1 MRRRLLTALSSV
13 ILCACASTFGAPAA
27 PAVADGPPAVWS
39 AAPAPAGTD
48 APGPDDRTSFYL
60 EGTAGA
66 VLSDKLSLVNP
77 TDRARSL
84 ELRAS
89 APWISLAERQV
100 RVPAR
105 TRADVPLSVTVP
117 GDRDRSGAG
126 DLSGAVVVKGEGRE
140 VRVPLAL
147 RVSGA
152 PALPALAVENVRV
165 SGAADGHGAVIRYAV
180 VNRGN
185 TVLAPRLDIRA
196 DGVFGTLLRRTVRDA
211 PAALAP
217 GRAVQRMERWADAP
231 RLDSVTVRV
240 TAAAEGGVRASGA
253 ASYTPWR
260 WVVPVLGG
268 GVFAL
273 VGAVVLVRR
282 VRVRRRVVGRR
293 RGLRGRVLDRIFT
306 APFPSACSCPALG
319 ATNTRQRPGPC
330 PCGPGASLVAL
341 LLAVLVL
348 FSSAGVASADGG
360 SPALFLDRSEAG
372 KGSAVVVT
380 GEGWRAGALLTL
392 LVCGQNMVGGTN
404 DCANAEG
411 RTVTTGSDGRFR
423 RELVVAEPPRPCP
436 CVVHVAT
443 VMGDAQGADV
453 PLVVAGHPVAP
464 VPSSA
469 RLGVLAARLEGSSGL
484 LTWFGAPPERRLVVT
499 VGNLGSGAVKDPV
512 FRVGTARGVLAP
524 VWEERKWHG
533 TVPAGQ
539 RARVVFDVELGAG
552 AHGPYEVS
560 LKYGEK
566 VVVTEPWDVG
576 RPWGVVLFWGLLGC
590 VVAVGIFRVG
600 MVVVDRLRPPP
611 AAPEGAGGP
620 VLPWFRAGT
629 LPPPE

>member
-1 MRRRLLTALSSV
+1 MRPRLLTALASV
-13 ILCACASTFGAPAA
+13 ILAASAAPAA
-27 PAVADGPPAVWS
+27 GVARAAADDDRAAAWS
-39 AAPAPAGTD
+39 AAPAPAGTA

-60 EGTAGA
+60 EGAPGA
-66 VLSDKLSLVNP
+66 VLTDKLALVNP
-77 TDRARSL
+77 TDSARSL

-89 APWISLAERQV
+89 APWISLGRRQV

-105 TRADVPLSVTVP
+105 MRADVPLTVTVP
-117 GDRDRSGAG
+117 GDGNGDR
-126 DLSGAVVVKGEGRE
+126 SGAVVVTGEGRE

-165 SGAADGHGAVIRYAV
+165 SSAADGRGAVIRYAV

-185 TVLAPRLDIRA
+185 TVLAPRLALRA
-196 DGVFGTLLRRTVRDA
+196 DGIFGTVLRRTVSDS
-211 PAALAP
+211 PAALPP
-217 GRAVQRMERWADAP
+217 GRAVQRVERWADAP

-240 TAAAEGGVRASGA
+240 TAAAEGGVRASGS

-260 WVVPVLGG
+260 WVVPVGGG
-268 GVFAL
+268 GVL
-273 VGAVVLVRR
+273 GVLGAVVLVRR
-282 VRVRRRVVGRR
+282 VVVRR

-306 APFPSACSCPALG
+306 APHPPAQTHPALG

-341 LLAVLVL
+341 LLAVFLL
-348 FSSAGVASADGG
+348 LSSAGAAVADGPRL
-360 SPALFLDRSEAG
+360 SLDRPEAG

-380 GEGWRAGALLTL
+380 GEGWRPGALLTL

-404 DCANAEG
+404 DCANADG

-423 RELVVAEPPRPCP
+423 REVFVAEPPRPCP

-443 VMGDAQGADV
+443 VMGDAQAVDV
-453 PLVVAGHPVAP
+453 PLVVAGHPVVP

-484 LTWFGAPPERRLVVT
+484 LTWFGAPPTRRLVVT
-499 VGNLGSGAVKDPV
+499 VGNLGSGVVKDPV

-524 VWEERKWHG
+524 AWEERKWHG

-539 RARVVFDVELGAG
+539 RARVVFDVELAAG

-566 VVVTEPWDVG
+566 VLVAEPWDVA
-576 RPWGVVLFWGLLGC
+576 RPWGVVLFWVLLGG
-590 VVAVGIFRVG
+590 VVAVGLFRVG
-600 MVVVDRLRPPP
+600 MLLVDRLRPRPP
-611 AAPEGAGGP
+611 VPETAGRP
-620 VLPWFRAGT
+620 VLPWFAPGT
-629 LPPPE
+629 LPPPD

>member
-1 MRRRLLTALSSV
+1 MRRRLLTALAAV
-13 ILCACASTFGAPAA
+13 IFCAGAFGAPAA
-27 PAVADGPPAVWS
+27 SASAVADGPAAVWS
-39 AAPAPAGTD
+39 AVPAPAGTD

-60 EGTAGA
+60 EGAAGA

-117 GDRDRSGAG
+117 GDRSGAG
-126 DLSGAVVVKGEGRE
+126 GLSGAVVVTGEGRQ

-165 SGAADGHGAVIRYAV
+165 SGAADGRGAVIRYAV

-196 DGVFGTLLRRTVRDA
+196 DGVFGTVLRRTVGDA

-217 GRAVQRMERWADAP
+217 GRAVQRAERWADAP

-268 GVFAL
+268 GVL
-273 VGAVVLVRR
+273 GVLGAVVLVRR
-282 VRVRRRVVGRR
+282 VAGRR

-330 PCGPGASLVAL
+330 PC
-341 LLAVLVL
+341 
-348 FSSAGVASADGG
+348 
-360 SPALFLDRSEAG
+360 
-372 KGSAVVVT
+372 
-380 GEGWRAGALLTL
+380 
-392 LVCGQNMVGGTN
+392 
-404 DCANAEG
+404 
-411 RTVTTGSDGRFR
+411 
-423 RELVVAEPPRPCP
+423 
-436 CVVHVAT
+436 
-443 VMGDAQGADV
+443 
-453 PLVVAGHPVAP
+453 
-464 VPSSA
+464 
-469 RLGVLAARLEGSSGL
+469 
-484 LTWFGAPPERRLVVT
+484 
-499 VGNLGSGAVKDPV
+499 
-512 FRVGTARGVLAP
+512 
-524 VWEERKWHG
+524 
-533 TVPAGQ
+533 
-539 RARVVFDVELGAG
+539 
-552 AHGPYEVS
+552 
-560 LKYGEK
+560 
-566 VVVTEPWDVG
+566 
-576 RPWGVVLFWGLLGC
+576 
-590 VVAVGIFRVG
+590 
-600 MVVVDRLRPPP
+600 
-611 AAPEGAGGP
+611 
-620 VLPWFRAGT
+620 
-629 LPPPE
+629 

>member
-1 MRRRLLTALSSV
+1 MRRRLLTALAAV
-13 ILCACASTFGAPAA
+13 IFCAGAFGAPAA
-27 PAVADGPPAVWS
+27 SASAVADGPAAVWS
-39 AAPAPAGTD
+39 AVPAPAGTD

-60 EGTAGA
+60 EGAAGA

-117 GDRDRSGAG
+117 GDRSGAG
-126 DLSGAVVVKGEGRE
+126 GLSGAVVVKGEGRE

-165 SGAADGHGAVIRYAV
+165 SAAADGRGAVIRYAV

-196 DGVFGTLLRRTVRDA
+196 DGVFGTVLRRTVRDA

-217 GRAVQRMERWADAP
+217 GRAVQRAERWADAP

-240 TAAAEGGVRASGA
+240 TAAAEGGVRAGGA

-268 GVFAL
+268 GVFGVL
-273 VGAVVLVRR
+273 GAVVLVRR
-282 VRVRRRVVGRR
+282 VAGRR

-341 LLAVLVL
+341 LLVVLVL
-348 FSSAGVASADGG
+348 FSSAGTALADGR
-360 SPALFLDRSEAG
+360 SPTLSLDRSEAG

-380 GEGWRAGALLTL
+380 GEGWRPGALLTL
-392 LVCGQNMVGGTN
+392 LVCGQDMVGGTN

-524 VWEERKWHG
+524 VWEERKWKG

-539 RARVVFDVELGAG
+539 RARVVFDVELAAG

-590 VVAVGIFRVG
+590 VVAVGLFRVG

-611 AAPEGAGGP
+611 AAPEGSGGP
-620 VLPWFRAGT
+620 ALPWFAPGT